1 MILYR
6 HPLSFQ
12 ISITTGQQPEA
23 PPPTE
28 EKEKLFMIEKDA
40 EQIPKDGIA
49 PALVPASTIPLDTPD
64 RRFFILSGQPQFFGK
79 YNVQHTPLTPFL
91 TPVQAIHARASVGAI
106 QAEPVIAA
114 EPLTHILPQELNQL
128 PAALPLQAGAAL
140 PLRSTFAAPLQPLQP
155 LDQPLQPFQSDSF
168 RNEPLPDAN
177 DIPQEQARSFE
188 PSHPED
194 DETPQPVARS
204 QSGTDENAFA
214 FEPKDASAAAP
225 GAPMMSEEPSI
236 AQAKPSGIALAGR
249 GGVASSKPLATAL
262 VGDGGLALSAPS
274 ATAISGDFS
283 DEDDVENKKN
293 FNQM

>member
-1 MILYR
+1 MLCFTENREKYT
-6 HPLSFQ
+6 
-12 ISITTGQQPEA
+12 ISIFTGEPEA
-23 PPPTE
+23 PTPTE
-28 EKEKLFMIEKDA
+28 EKEKILMIEKDA
-40 EQIPKDGIA
+40 EQIPKDIIA

-79 YNVQHTPLTPFL
+79 YNALHAPLTQFL
-91 TPVQAIHARASVGAI
+91 TPVQAINARAPVGAI

-114 EPLTHILPQELNQL
+114 EPAKNIAPQELNQL
-128 PAALPLQAGAAL
+128 PAVLPLEAGAAL
-140 PLRSTFAAPLQPLQP
+140 QLRSTFAAPVQTL
-155 LDQPLQPFQSDSF
+155 QPLQPFQSEPF
-168 RNEPLPDAN
+168 LNEPLPESN

-188 PSHPED
+188 PSNPED
-194 DETPQPVARS
+194 DETQQPMARS
-204 QSGTDENAFA
+204 QSGTDENTFA

-225 GAPMMSEEPSI
+225 GEPMMSEEPSI

-249 GGVASSKPLATAL
+249 GGVASSKPVATAL

-283 DEDDVENKKN
+283 DEDDVENKKK